1 MSWFGMKALKVEVE
15 VRVDEGIGDERR
27 ERIRKRTR

>member
-1 MSWFGMKALKVEVE
+1 MSWFGMKGLKVEVE
-15 VRVDEGIGDERR
+15 VRGDEGIRDERR

>member
-1 MSWFGMKALKVEVE
+1 MKALKVEVE
-15 VRVDEGIGDERR
+15 VRGDEGIRGERR